1 MKESNSSEIVSDA
14 LVAIEHLCSLN
25 LHVFDSETRG
35 EIATQLNHCICS
47 IIFSLHKSLDQES
60 WDEYVGDATGT
71 VKQQEEVIKKKK
83 PHLN

>member
-1 MKESNSSEIVSDA
+1 MKKTKQLEIVSDA

-35 EIATQLNHCICS
+35 EVATQLNHCVCS

-60 WDEYVGDATGT
+60 WDEYVGNATGT
-71 VKQQEEVIKKKK
+71 VEKQEEVIKKKK